1 MSRAMTAQEAA
12 LLGLREQI
20 RSGELAPGQRVDQR
34 RAAEELECSIV
45 PVREALQTL
54 EAEGQVHYSPQRGYF
69 VADLDAEELVE
80 VYRIR
85 TLLEEEAV
93 RAAVPRIDADALRVL
108 NILLDEWEEAAA
120 AGLLSELIAA
130 DRRLHLTLYAFSG
143 MNRLVGLVRMLWD
156 STDRYRA
163 RFYTQPGQLDRSR
176 DEHRAIVGAVGDH
189 DAEEAIRLLAQHRG
203 HVLAGMRTM
212 LDGAG

>member
-1 MSRAMTAQEAA
+1 MTAQEAA

-54 EAEGQVHYSPQRGYF
+54 EAEGQVYYSPQRGYF
-69 VADLDAEELVE
+69 VADLDADELVE

-85 TLLEEEAV
+85 ALLEEEAI

-108 NILLDEWEEAAA
+108 QILLDEWEEAAA
-120 AGLLSELIAA
+120 AGLVAELIAA

-163 RFYTQPGQLDRSR
+163 RFYTEPGQLERSR
-176 DEHRAIVGAVGDH
+176 DEHRAIVAAVGEH
-189 DAEEAIRLLAQHRG
+189 DAEAVIRLLAVHRG
-203 HVLAGMRTM
+203 HVLDGMRAM
-212 LDGAG
+212 LDGAAKPS

>member
-1 MSRAMTAQEAA
+1 MTAQEAA

-54 EAEGQVHYSPQRGYF
+54 EAEGQVYYSPQRGYF
-69 VADLDAEELVE
+69 VAALDAQELVE

-120 AGLLSELIAA
+120 AGQLSELIAA

-143 MNRLVGLVRMLWD
+143 MSRLVGLVRMLWD

-163 RFYTQPGQLDRSR
+163 RFYTEPGQLDRSR
-176 DEHRAIVGAVGDH
+176 DEHRAIVEAVGDH
-189 DAEEAIRLLAQHRG
+189 DAEEAIRLLAEHRG
-203 HVLAGMRTM
+203 HVLAGMRAM